1 MNSCIAGKTAL
12 ITGAAVRLGRATALA
27 LANCGVNIA
36 VHYNHS
42 KNEAGK
48 LKDELT
54 AVGVKCWLVQA
65 DLSIEDELQGLLPN
79 VLEMTGSIDILINN
93 ASIFPT
99 DTLSSM
105 TFESVMQ
112 NIRVNTWAPYS
123 LGRDFAAY
131 CKTGSIIN
139 FLDARLPGYDW
150 QHASYTIS
158 KHALSLLTRMTALEY
173 APNIRVNAVAP
184 GLILPPPGKDESFME
199 PLIPLVPMGKHGTAD
214 EIARAVIYLLENDFI
229 TGETIY
235 IDGGRH
241 LKEPSHGSNTY

>member
-1 MNSCIAGKTAL
+1 MNSIISGKTAL

-27 LANCGVNIA
+27 LADCGVNIA
-36 VHYNHS
+36 IHYNQS
-42 KNEAGK
+42 TDDASVLNDK
-48 LKDELT
+48 LSSFGIKS
-54 AVGVKCWLVQA
+54 WLVQA
-65 DLSIEDELQGLLPN
+65 DLSVEDELQQLIPR
-79 VLEMTGSIDILINN
+79 VLDMTGGIDILINN
-93 ASIFPT
+93 ASIFPA
-99 DTLSSM
+99 DTLSTM

-112 NIRVNTWAPYS
+112 NIRVNTWAPYA
-123 LGRDFAAY
+123 LGRDFYNY
-131 CKTGSIIN
+131 CHTGNIIN

-173 APNIRVNAVAP
+173 APKIRVNAVAP

-199 PLIPLVPMGKHGTAD
+199 PLIPLVPMGKHGTTD
-214 EIARAVIYLLENDFI
+214 EIARAVIYLLENEFI